1 MMPLHYVRYENIDA
15 CACSGNVLP
24 VVCRHL
30 GCSTAVLRKGST
42 GQMSIK
48 SADERMSRRRGVG
61 GLLGDWAG
69 SGCVG
74 EWAGGQVGTWARGGA
89 GFND

>member
-1 MMPLHYVRYENIDA
+1 
-15 CACSGNVLP
+15 
-24 VVCRHL
+24 
-30 GCSTAVLRKGST
+30 
-42 GQMSIK
+42 MSIK

-74 EWAGGQVGTWARGGA
+74 EWAGGQVGNWARGGA